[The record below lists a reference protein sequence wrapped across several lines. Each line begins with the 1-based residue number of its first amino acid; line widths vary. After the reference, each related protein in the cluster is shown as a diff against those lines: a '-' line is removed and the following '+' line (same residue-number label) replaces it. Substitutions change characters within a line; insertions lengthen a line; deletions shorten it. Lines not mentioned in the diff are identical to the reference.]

1 MGDLGSVRD
10 PTWKWASV
18 TCAIVAAVHAI
29 LLGTLRLFP
38 FVDLPNHLAAA
49 TIFRHVGEPGN
60 ALADFYTVPTL
71 FKPNVI
77 HLAIC
82 GLPIFPTVEAA
93 NTVFFSLYALLV
105 PLATLLI
112 LRALRGNPW
121 FALLSVVSLYNFSV
135 GWGLVDSVAA
145 IPLTLLLF
153 LLLIRHFAHPSPWTS
168 LATSISL
175 TLMFLVHAQASLFAL
190 VIFGAMAVV
199 RFRGDVGRTLRHL
212 LLAIPAVAIFGLW
225 WVADWA
231 RSEPSGSSLGTFH
244 ALRDYYAHGYLG
256 SYPHRLSPL
265 VLADNT
271 FLGKSLPYLAAGA
284 AFFVLLLVLNAV
296 ELRRT
301 LRSRDGGDWR
311 ARIEAPLV
319 LLGCSAACYFF
330 LPEDLPG
337 HQFVSQRFA
346 VYVILALAIVAG
358 VLAERSIRRFELAA
372 IAVAVAL
379 HFALWGGYFSSFQR
393 ECAGFDRSVLPA
405 PERGPMAALIY
416 ERYFRDQPV
425 YIHFPN
431 YQIIWNRG
439 VATTKLVDF
448 RFGVVRRRVSSEVLP
463 IYHDWVGPQ
472 DPYRGWYSG
481 LSAVLVRGTI
491 PAPDAEQL
499 GAFKVTAKSGAWSL
513 YERPINPP

>member
-1 MGDLGSVRD
+1 MRD
-10 PTWKWASV
+10 RAWRWASV
-18 TCAIVAAVHAI
+18 CCAAVAAAHAI
-29 LLGTLRLFP
+29 LLGALRLYP

-60 ALADFYTVPTL
+60 VLARFYTVPTL

-93 NTVFFSLYALLV
+93 NTVFFCLYALLV
-105 PLATLLI
+105 PLSTLLI

-121 FALLSVVSLYNFSV
+121 FALLSVLSLYNFSV

-153 LLLIRHFAHPSPWTS
+153 LLLIRHFARPSVWTS
-168 LATSISL
+168 LATALAL
-175 TLMFLVHAQASLFAL
+175 TLMFPVHAQASLFAL
-190 VIFGAMAVV
+190 VLFGAMAVV
-199 RFRGDVGRTLRHL
+199 RFRGDVWRTLRHL
-212 LLAIPAVAIFGLW
+212 LLAVPAVAVFALW
-225 WVADWA
+225 WVKDWA
-231 RSEPSGSSLGTFH
+231 RSEPSGSSLGTFQ
-244 ALRDYYAHGYLG
+244 ALWDYYTHGYFG
-256 SYPHRLSPL
+256 SFPHRLSPL

-271 FLGKSLPYLAAGA
+271 FLGKSFPYLAAEG
-284 AFFVLLLVLNAV
+284 AFFALLLVLAWV
-296 ELRRT
+296 GLRRRI
-301 LRSRDGGDWR
+301 RSDEAGDWR

-319 LLGCSAACYFF
+319 LLGCSAGCYFF

-358 VLAERSIRRFELAA
+358 VLADRSIRRFELAA

-379 HFALWGGYFSSFQR
+379 HLVLWGGYFLAFQR
-393 ECAGFDRSVLPA
+393 ECAGFDRSVLPD

-448 RFGVVRRRVSSEVLP
+448 RFGVVRRRVSADVLP

-481 LSAVLVRGTI
+481 LSAISVRGAI
-491 PAPDAEQL
+491 PASDAAQL
-499 GAFKVTAKSGAWSL
+499 GEFKVTAQSGAWSL
-513 YERPINPP
+513 YERTTH